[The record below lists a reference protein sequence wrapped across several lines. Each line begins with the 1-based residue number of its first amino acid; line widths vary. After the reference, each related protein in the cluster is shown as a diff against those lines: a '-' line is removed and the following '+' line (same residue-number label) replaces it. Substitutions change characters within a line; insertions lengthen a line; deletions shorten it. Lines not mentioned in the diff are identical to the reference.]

1 MLSAPGKVNKNN
13 NRRVTNR
20 SIMARKMEPSGRPIY
35 TENRNIVSALIA
47 TIKKLTGG
55 IHVEA
60 AWIVPASPLF
70 SLISQNSI
78 RAYRK
83 DSDTVIQSVTGIDK
97 SAIGRNQYLRAE
109 ITAGKSGRQSGY
121 RLS

>member
-1 MLSAPGKVNKNN
+1 
-13 NRRVTNR
+13 
-20 SIMARKMEPSGRPIY
+20 MARKMESSSRPIY
-35 TENRNIVSALIA
+35 TENSNIVSALIA

-83 DSDTVIQSVTGIDK
+83 DSDTVIQPVTGIDK